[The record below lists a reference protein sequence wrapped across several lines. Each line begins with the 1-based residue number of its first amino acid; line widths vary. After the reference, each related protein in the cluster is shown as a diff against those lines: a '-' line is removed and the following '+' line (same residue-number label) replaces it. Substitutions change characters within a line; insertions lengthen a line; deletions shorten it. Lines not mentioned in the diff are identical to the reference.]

1 MSLWMKT
8 VTRSALM
15 LPLAGMA
22 ALAAH
27 AQELSDPAGILGAS
41 DYVDNSYLFLIGG
54 LIVMFMAAGFLCLE
68 SGLVRSK
75 NASMQSLKNVALFSV
90 AGLMFWL
97 VGYNMAY
104 PGTTILNGI
113 LGVPD
118 FIWTPGD
125 PATADGTRDDGTYY
139 ASSSD
144 WFFQMVFVATAASIV
159 SGTVAERVKLWSFLA
174 FVAVLTAFIYP
185 IVASWEWGG
194 GYLDS
199 EWGFSDFAG
208 STLVHSTGGWAAL
221 IGAIIIGP
229 RAGKYF
235 GEKVNPMPGSNIP
248 LAALGTFILW
258 FGWFGFN
265 GASQLAAGTIEDIN
279 SVAKIFANTNMAA
292 VGGVLAAMILTAVL
306 YKGKVDPTMAFN
318 GAIGGLVSIT
328 AEPLAPS
335 MGASVL
341 IGAVGGV
348 LVVLTVPLLDKLKI
362 DDVVGAIPAHLVCG
376 IWGTIIVAA
385 SYGNAIMPP
394 APDAEGAIGVS
405 YVGQLVGVVL
415 TGVVVSV
422 LSAIVWMG
430 LKFTIGVR
438 VSEEDEQLGL
448 DRADTGVEAYPEFA
462 S

>member
-1 MSLWMKT
+1 MKPMIL
-8 VTRSALM
+8 RQSSRLGG
-15 LPLAGMA
+15 LAIA
-22 ALAAH
+22 ALAAFNARAL
-27 AQELSDPAGILGAS
+27 AQDTNFEERIAALEGQAS
-41 DYVDNSYLFLIGG
+41 GYVDTSYLFLIGG
-54 LIVMFMAAGFLCLE
+54 LIVMLMAAGFCCLE
-68 SGLVRSK
+68 AGLVRSK
-75 NASMQSLKNVALFSV
+75 NAAMQSMKNVALFSV

-104 PGTTILNGI
+104 PGETT
-113 LGVPD
+113 LGGLLGT
-118 FIWTPGD
+118 TPGPWSPEESLD
-125 PATADGTRDDGTYY
+125 TGY
-139 ASSSD
+139 AASSD

-174 FVAVLTAFIYP
+174 FTAVLTAFIYP

-235 GEKVNPMPGSNIP
+235 GKQINPMPGSNIP

-265 GASQLAAGTIEDIN
+265 GASQLAAGTFDDIN
-279 SVAKIFANTNMAA
+279 AVSKIFANTNMAA
-292 VGGVLAAMILTAVL
+292 VGGVLAAMVLTAVL
-306 YKGKVDPTMAFN
+306 YKGKVDATMVFN

-348 LVVLTVPLLDKLKI
+348 LVVITVPLLDKLKI

-385 SYGNAIMPP
+385 SYGNVIMPP
-394 APDAEGAIGVS
+394 APDADGAIGVS
-405 YVGQLVGVVL
+405 YVGQLVGVGL
-415 TGVVVSV
+415 TGVVVCLLSV
-422 LSAIVWMG
+422 IVWTL
-430 LKFTIGVR
+430 LKVTIGVR
-438 VSEEDEQLGL
+438 VSEEEEMAGL
-448 DRADTGVEAYPEFA
+448 DKTEVGLEAYPEFTN
-462 S
+462 